1 MVTKLKNNLSYIKYI
16 RKGIQE
22 NFHSWEE
29 YGVAVYENQL
39 NNNFQIDYS
48 AFIQGYADSV
58 YKISFVNDRG
68 LLELRMYN
76 KRDEQIDLGYLVY
89 NSILAF
95 IPDQDPKWRLTL
107 CTELID
113 FYIDFLKNYFN
124 KGIC

>member
-29 YGVAVYENQL
+29 YGVEVYENQL

-48 AFIQGYADSV
+48 ASIQGYADSV